1 MTDSTTRYRHDGL
14 NLAYQAEGA
23 GSVLLLVHGFPLNRS
38 MWRRVGGFDGYRTV
52 APDLRGMGE
61 SEASAA
67 NYSMA
72 AYADDLLALLDV
84 LGDDR
89 AVLCGLSMG
98 GYIVFEVLRRAP
110 ERVAG
115 LILMDTKAAAD
126 DEPGRQGRDA
136 MAERVRHDGPA
147 AVVAAMLPK
156 LLDPEVA
163 RQQPDLVDLVR
174 RMMEGTPVAGLVG
187 ALEAMRDRPDSLA
200 LLETV
205 SVPTLVVVGAG
216 DQLTPP
222 AVARI
227 MANGIPG
234 AELEV
239 IPGAG
244 HLPPLERP
252 SRTRAAMGRFLARV

>member
-1 MTDSTTRYRHDGL
+1 MTDSTTRYRHKGL

-23 GSVLLLVHGFPLNRS
+23 GSVLLLIHGFPLNRT
-38 MWRRVGGFDGYRTV
+38 MWGRLGGFDGYLTV

-61 SEASAA
+61 SEAPVA

-84 LGDDR
+84 LGADR
-89 AVLCGLSMG
+89 AVVCGLSMG
-98 GYIVFEVLRRAP
+98 GYIAFEVLRRAP

-126 DEPGRQGRDA
+126 DELGRQGRNA

-163 RQQPDLVDLVR
+163 KVRPDLVDLVR
-174 RMMEGTPVAGLVG
+174 RMMEGTPVAGLIG
-187 ALEAMRDRPDSLA
+187 ALEAMRDRPDSMA
-200 LLETV
+200 LLGAV

-222 AVARI
+222 AEARR
-227 MANGIPG
+227 MADGISG

-239 IPGAG
+239 ILGAG

-252 SRTRAAMGRFLARV
+252 SRTRAAMVRFLAQV